1 MISIKESVLYTT
13 PTTYSAARISST
25 RQKDQILVRR
35 TITTSARLNE
45 KEADTAPKEN
55 KESVDDIAPT
65 EEAPKKLSQKD
76 KLAKVFAQY
85 GTTALVFHVSISLVS
100 LGTSYLAVSRYVK
113 FKILVL
119 SF

>member
-1 MISIKESVLYTT
+1 MISIKESMLYTT
-13 PTTYSAARISST
+13 PTTYSAARISSLQT
-25 RQKDQILVRR
+25 DQMLVRR